1 MKDTIRKFK
10 IANNEITLEQ
20 IGYDKEHSL
29 LTIWNQLKKYTQQ
42 TQTVE
47 CQAFE
52 KLINEINRIDNKS
65 FSFRYAY
72 VGTNNNEENIN
83 PIFKNEIDIDL
94 DNLKSVMEKMHNFIE
109 GISELTY
116 QN

>member
-1 MKDTIRKFK
+1 MKNTKSEVFNK
-10 IANNEITLEQ
+10 SEKSLKNEEIE
-20 IGYDKEHSL
+20 
-29 LTIWNQLKKYTQQ
+29 
-42 TQTVE
+42 
-47 CQAFE
+47 E
-52 KLINEINRIDNKS
+52 KLKINENIIFGEN
-65 FSFRYAY
+65 
-72 VGTNNNEENIN
+72 VGFHEINNNEENIN